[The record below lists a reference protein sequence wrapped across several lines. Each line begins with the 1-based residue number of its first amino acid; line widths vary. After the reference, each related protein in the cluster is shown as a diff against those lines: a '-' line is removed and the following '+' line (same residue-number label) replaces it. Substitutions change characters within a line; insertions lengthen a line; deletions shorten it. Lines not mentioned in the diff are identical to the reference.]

1 MGIRIPEWIW
11 ADIRRRWEIFYEKA
25 ENLRQWLNINPKVIV
40 GIAIASVSVL
50 LIVMIYMLIP
60 PKTPEIEVYEKQWYY
75 DLNTAK
81 LFTAKADSGVPIKA
95 PSGPLKDGTPAGVR
109 AYVFSY
115 VQEPNES
122 ERFIGFLE
130 TIDPNVTEEELA
142 AAKTMSGAVRWGR
155 GKLIKTVEDEH
166 WYRGDSRA
174 GLEIVKK
181 LSQLND
187 KGQEILYCPPK

>member
-11 ADIRRRWEIFYEKA
+11 ADIRRRWEIFYGKA
-25 ENLRQWLNINPKVIV
+25 ENLRQWLNINPKVAI
-40 GIAIASVSVL
+40 GITIASASVL
-50 LIVMIYMLIP
+50 LIVVICMLIP

-81 LFTAKADSGVPIKA
+81 LFTAKADLAVPIEA

-115 VQEPNES
+115 VQDPNES

-130 TIDPNVTEEELA
+130 TTDPNVTEEELA

-155 GKLIKTVEDEH
+155 GKLIKTVEDEN
-166 WYRGDSRA
+166 WYRADSRA
-174 GLEIVKK
+174 GLEIVKQ
-181 LSQLND
+181 LSNLND
-187 KGQEILYCPPK
+187 KGQEIIYCPPK